1 VQRSL
6 PLSTDAAAT
15 PLVAAGALVIA
26 AVGVTAEGSL
36 YAWDDVWR
44 WLPDLLTGWTIA
56 GAGLVVL
63 WRVPSSRAGALL
75 TASGLAWFLGNFESS
90 GVNAIAWA
98 GQHGVLLHRALLV
111 QLLLT
116 FPLGRTRDLVER
128 VAVATVYV
136 ISIATTVRWSDAG
149 VLAVAVLLAVL
160 AERRVRG
167 SFGVA
172 RRAHRYAQRA
182 SMLLALALATVA
194 VVYLLTDAAGPRRAA
209 FLGYEAT
216 LCAIAAWV
224 ATGLLQKP
232 WERAAVT
239 DLVVDLGETRA
250 RSVRD
255 ALAQAL
261 GDPTLTVGYRLDGGR
276 DYVDAGGR
284 RLDLPAHEGRRRV
297 TYVERDGEQVAVLIH
312 DAALL
317 DDPTLLQSVAAA
329 TRLAASNGRLQAEV
343 RAQMRELAASRRR
356 LLEAG
361 DAERSRLERRLRE
374 GAAQRLARLGDSLA
388 QARAFAGPASEE
400 RIAAAEA
407 QLAKVSVDLA
417 ELAAGLHPH
426 ALTEGGLAS
435 SLAALAARSLVAVD
449 LRVCVERL
457 QEDIEVALFFVAS
470 EALANVTKYAGASS
484 VSISTLAA
492 SGRVTLEIVD
502 DGVGGAN
509 TASGSGLRGLA
520 DRVEAIGGTF
530 LVESAAGRGTRLVA
544 AVPLGDQCP
553 SVGEPIRRQGR

>member
-1 VQRSL
+1 
-6 PLSTDAAAT
+6 
-15 PLVAAGALVIA
+15 
-26 AVGVTAEGSL
+26 
-36 YAWDDVWR
+36 
-44 WLPDLLTGWTIA
+44 
-56 GAGLVVL
+56 
-63 WRVPSSRAGALL
+63 
-75 TASGLAWFLGNFESS
+75 
-90 GVNAIAWA
+90 
-98 GQHGVLLHRALLV
+98 
-111 QLLLT
+111 
-116 FPLGRTRDLVER
+116 
-128 VAVATVYV
+128 
-136 ISIATTVRWSDAG
+136 
-149 VLAVAVLLAVL
+149 
-160 AERRVRG
+160 
-167 SFGVA
+167 
-172 RRAHRYAQRA
+172 
-182 SMLLALALATVA
+182 
-194 VVYLLTDAAGPRRAA
+194 
-209 FLGYEAT
+209 
-216 LCAIAAWV
+216 
-224 ATGLLQKP
+224 
-232 WERAAVT
+232 VT
-239 DLVVDLGETRA
+239 DLVVDLGDTRA

-261 GDPTLTVGYRLDGGR
+261 GDPTLAVGYRIDGERG
-276 DYVDAGGR
+276 YVDSDGRRIDLPALGGR
-284 RLDLPAHEGRRRV
+284 RRA
-297 TYVERDGEQVAVLIH
+297 TYVERDGEEVAVLIH

-317 DDPTLLQSVAAA
+317 DDPALLQSVAAA

-435 SLAALAARSLVAVD
+435 SLAALAARSPVAVD

-484 VSISTLAA
+484 VSISALAA

-530 LVESAAGRGTRLVA
+530 LVESPAGRGTRLVA